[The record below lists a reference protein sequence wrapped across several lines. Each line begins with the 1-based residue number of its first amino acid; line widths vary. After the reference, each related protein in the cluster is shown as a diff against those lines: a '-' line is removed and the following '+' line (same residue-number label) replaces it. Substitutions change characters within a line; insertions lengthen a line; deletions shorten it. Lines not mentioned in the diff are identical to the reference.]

1 MSVTKNGDSW
11 VEKVQIWYNT
21 EYSDRSE
28 FVSITVDGV
37 AGTETCTALI
47 RALQMELNISSPDG
61 IFGNQTIATYEQ
73 NMINEDSSENL
84 VRILQGGFICKGIG
98 CGDFD
103 GVFGD
108 MVKAAI
114 TVFRGYTGMN
124 GEAVMDARHMKA
136 LLNTDPFILSGKGER
151 YILDIQRYLNLN
163 YSDYYWK
170 KIGLIPCNGIP
181 ERNMVKAIVY
191 ALQYEEAK
199 VAAAGGTIDISGV
212 DGVVGTNTLNN
223 APVLSMGSDKVA
235 FVKILQ
241 MTLGCMY
248 GTDAGLDGV
257 FDSEVESTVKGFQAF
272 MCLNQDSTVALGTVD
287 RKTWAS
293 LLISKGDTSRYANAC
308 DCAAILDEFKAKTLK
323 NEGYD
328 YVGRYLTGT
337 YKVSSTETASKALTL
352 EEIKIISDAG
362 LKIFAIY
369 QAGGASADYFSL
381 EKGYSDAEKAYD
393 AAKNLKIPLDEIIY
407 FAVDYDFI
415 DKQVTNIVIPHFQ
428 GINNY
433 FAENGIKYR
442 IGIYGS
448 RNICS
453 RVSEAGLA
461 ISSFVADMST
471 GYSGNMGYPM
481 PSNWAFDQI
490 KEYTIAYSGG
500 SFNVDKDVASGRYTG
515 FDINTYCGGDNYR
528 DATKHDMVL
537 QDDGHY
543 LCSVCGYRVKSPGL
557 QDDGILS
564 YFDRLNMQA
573 AIWLFNYYCLL
584 ETEGIGYSNFDIPSM
599 LLHAMKE
606 VRASYVNKYEYADG
620 QGICLIDNFVY
631 PHNSAKLYM
640 EFPLATGEVGA
651 VEASTIYN
659 PTVKAFGNL
668 ALCIFSPHY
677 EKLSDIQALIEA
689 LEGVEEF
696 GEYSLQKFVENMA
709 KQVTK
714 QIGDEVFEH
723 LFTLINL
730 GIEVSEEPEYEI
742 EEGDY
747 IVEYPVILDSAFY
760 AKNTCVVF
768 DSEGKCK
775 YIILNDYHN
784 K

>member
-136 LLNTDPFILSGKGER
+136 LLNADPFILSGKGER

-415 DKQVTNIVIPHFQ
+415 DKQVTNIVVPHFQ

-453 RVSEAGLA
+453 RVSEEGLA
-461 ISSFVADMST
+461 VSSFVADMST

-490 KEYTIAYSGG
+490 KEYTIAYSGA

-543 LCSVCGYRVKSPGL
+543 LCSVCGYCVKSPGL
-557 QDDGILS
+557 QDKQLLS
-564 YFDRLNMQA
+564 YYDYLDIQA
-573 AIWLFNYYCLL
+573 AYFLFVYYCFL
-584 ETEGIGYSNFDIPSM
+584 EVLEIGYSNFDIPRM
-599 LLHAMKE
+599 LLYAIKA
-606 VRASYVNKYEYADG
+606 VREPYVNKYEYSDG
-620 QGICLIDNFVY
+620 NGICLIDDFKY
-631 PHNSAKLYM
+631 PYNTEKHYHEYKL
-640 EFPLATGEVGA
+640 LTNEVSQ
-651 VEASTIYN
+651 VEEWLLYN
-659 PTVKAFGNL
+659 ETLKKIGKVV
-668 ALCIFSPHY
+668 LCIYSPHY
-677 EKLSDIQALIEA
+677 AALTAVTEFHEA
-689 LEGVEEF
+689 MEGIEEF
-696 GEYSLQKFVENMA
+696 GEYALQKFLEVMVGLLS
-709 KQVTK
+709 KK
-714 QIGDEVFEH
+714 IGDKVFEH
-723 LFTLINL
+723 LLTLIDL
-730 GIEVSEEPEYEI
+730 GIKVSEESEYEI
-742 EEGDY
+742 EAGDY
-747 IVEYPVILDSAFY
+747 IVEYPVIENTTLNI
-760 AKNTCVVF
+760 KNTTIVFNSSGVVK
-768 DSEGKCK
+768 G
-775 YIILNDYHN
+775 ITLVDYFN
-784 K
+784 